1 MQGNTRYFFRDHL
14 WEGRYSPTFNGKRMV
29 RNVYPCIEEECE
41 KNLAELIRGMK
52 QEIAAMKAQ
61 AKAG

>member
-1 MQGNTRYFFRDHL
+1 
-14 WEGRYSPTFNGKRMV
+14 MV